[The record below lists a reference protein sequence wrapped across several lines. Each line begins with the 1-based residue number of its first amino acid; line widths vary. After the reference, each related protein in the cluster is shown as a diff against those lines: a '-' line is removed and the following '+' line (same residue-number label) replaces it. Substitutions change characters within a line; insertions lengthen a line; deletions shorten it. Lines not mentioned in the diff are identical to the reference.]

1 MFKAIYTAVMAV
13 FLCGKSCSVEVGIPV
28 VYVWSE
34 ILLHESARFMNG
46 PSVNGYM
53 ISRPDDIDTITWSPE
68 LIHRLYYVGTG
79 LIKYDQRIEEEL
91 RGKHPELCDSWNDFV
106 QNSSIISKRYSLASR
121 LLVDCLKVVM

>member
-1 MFKAIYTAVMAV
+1 MYKAIYTAVMVV
-13 FLCGKSCSVEVGIPV
+13 FLWGKSCSVEVEVPV

-53 ISRPDDIDTITWSPE
+53 ISRPDDIDAITWSPE

-79 LIKYDQRIEEEL
+79 IIKYDQRIEEEL
-91 RGKHPELCDSWNDFV
+91 RGKHPELYKKWNNFAK
-106 QNSSIISKRYSLASR
+106 NISNTSNRYDLAS
-121 LLVDCLKVVM
+121 LLLLECLRVVK

>member
-1 MFKAIYTAVMAV
+1 MLKVIYAAVMAV
-13 FLCGKSCSVEVGIPV
+13 FLLEKSSSVEVEIPV

-34 ILLHESARFMNG
+34 ILLQESARCMTG
-46 PSVNGYM
+46 PSINGYM
-53 ISRPDDIDTITWSPE
+53 ISRPDDIEAITWSSE

-91 RGKHPELCDSWNDFV
+91 RGKYPELCDSWNDFV